1 MRDRT
6 RDEIRPWEET
16 ASLGISKT
24 FQVLFWLMKEI
35 IIPASV
41 EPEGKGWLAASL
53 LPEALFQSQKLCI
66 C

>member
-6 RDEIRPWEET
+6 RDEIGPWEGT
-16 ASLGISKT
+16 DPLGISKT
-24 FQVLFWLMKEI
+24 FKVLFWLTKEI

-41 EPEGKGWLAASL
+41 EPEGEGLLVASL
-53 LPEALFQSQKLCI
+53 LPKALLQSQKLCI